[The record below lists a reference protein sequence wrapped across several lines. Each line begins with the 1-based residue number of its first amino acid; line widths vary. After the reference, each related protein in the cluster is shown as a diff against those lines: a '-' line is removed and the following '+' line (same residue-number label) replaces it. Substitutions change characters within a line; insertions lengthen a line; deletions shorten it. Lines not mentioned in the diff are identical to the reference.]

1 VSPRDFEVIRDPL
14 WNTIRLDAT
23 ALRIIDT
30 PEFQR
35 LRHIRQLGLAYLVYP
50 GATHTRFDHALGVYH
65 LARQALALLGE
76 RGDLEGVDPV
86 DCRCIPYAALLHDIG
101 HYPFSHALEELND
114 PRLPEMHEALTGRFL
129 AADGIRRALESV
141 APDAPARVEDLVRGR
156 SASPLQGLVSGSLDL
171 DKIEYLRRDAM
182 FCGVPYG
189 EVDADRLIHAFA
201 LVPDPATGKVEI
213 GIHEKGLSALES
225 LLFSKYQMFRNVY
238 WHHAVRT
245 ATVLF
250 TRMVRDALDAEVIGP
265 DEIVGQTDERFLALL
280 EARAAGSSDSA
291 ARRVSE
297 RWLPAL
303 LGRRLPKRALEIP
316 GEVLRGCALDEWL
329 NSDAELR
336 HALEARLA
344 TELELPP
351 EGVLLDYPEKERML
365 GLDLLLLRR
374 GGEAQ
379 RLNENGRTGLIG
391 LPRVAD
397 ELYHTARVFRVFTL
411 DRRTLSPEKIM
422 PLLARSASELRRRL
436 AEPAPLL

>member
-1 VSPRDFEVIRDPL
+1 
-14 WNTIRLDAT
+14 
-23 ALRIIDT
+23 
-30 PEFQR
+30 
-35 LRHIRQLGLAYLVYP
+35 
-50 GATHTRFDHALGVYH
+50 
-65 LARQALALLGE
+65 
-76 RGDLEGVDPV
+76 
-86 DCRCIPYAALLHDIG
+86 
-101 HYPFSHALEELND
+101 
-114 PRLPEMHEALTGRFL
+114 
-129 AADGIRRALESV
+129 
-141 APDAPARVEDLVRGR
+141 
-156 SASPLQGLVSGSLDL
+156 
-171 DKIEYLRRDAM
+171 
-182 FCGVPYG
+182 
-189 EVDADRLIHAFA
+189 
-201 LVPDPATGKVEI
+201 
-213 GIHEKGLSALES
+213 
-225 LLFSKYQMFRNVY
+225 
-238 WHHAVRT
+238 
-245 ATVLF
+245 
-250 TRMVRDALDAEVIGP
+250 MVRDALDADLIDP

-280 EARAAGSSDSA
+280 EVRAAGSSDSA

-316 GEVLRGCALDEWL
+316 GEVLRGYAVDGWL

-336 HALEARLA
+336 HALEERLA
-344 TELELPP
+344 TELRLPP
-351 EGVLLDYPEKERML
+351 GGVLLDYPEKESML